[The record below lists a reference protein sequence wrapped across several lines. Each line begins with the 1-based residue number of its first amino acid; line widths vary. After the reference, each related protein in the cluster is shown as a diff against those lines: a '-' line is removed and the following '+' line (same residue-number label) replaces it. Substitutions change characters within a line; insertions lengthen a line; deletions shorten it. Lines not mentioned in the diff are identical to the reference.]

1 MALIAFYIL
10 STIVVLSALFVVAA
24 RNPVHSVLWLILAFF
39 TSAGL
44 LVLIG
49 AEFLAMLLVVVY
61 VGAVAVLFLF
71 VVMMLDID
79 FVGAEAGLPE
89 LSCRRGAGGAGA
101 AGGDRDRGGGR
112 DVRRRRDVQA
122 EPGRCD
128 QRRGAV
134 ESALHGLP
142 AAVPDVGHRAAGR
155 HDGRHRADAALAA
168 ERQAPEHRRSRP
180 DANART
186 PSNSRTCVRGRGSD
200 DGRRWNSPS
209 ATISRSRR
217 RCSPSACSASS

>member
-1 MALIAFYIL
+1 MQLIAFYIL

-79 FVGAEAGLPE
+79 FVE
-89 LSCRRGAGGAGA
+89 LKQGFQNYL
-101 AGGDRDRGGGR
+101 
-112 DVRRRRDVQA
+112 VQ
-122 EPGRCD
+122 
-128 QRRGAV
+128 GAV
-134 ESALHGLP
+134 I
-142 AAVPDVGHRAAGR
+142 
-155 HDGRHRADAALAA
+155 ALALLGEIGVVIA
-168 ERQAPEHRRSRP
+168 AS
-180 DANART
+180 
-186 PSNSRTCVRGRGSD
+186 GSM
-200 DGRRWNSPS
+200 GKAGSFNPN
-209 ATISRSRR
+209 
-217 RCSPSACSASS
+217 